1 MLNRKKRYGGDNITR
16 MFLSSSIAMIITQM
30 AGVVANLI
38 DGVITSMYLGAEAYS
53 AMSLLGPFTGVIGM
67 LAGFFATG
75 SQVVCSQMIGNG
87 KKKEANQVES
97 AW

>member
-1 MLNRKKRYGGDNITR
+1 
-16 MFLSSSIAMIITQM
+16 
-30 AGVVANLI
+30 
-38 DGVITSMYLGAEAYS
+38 MYLGAEAYS
-53 AMSLLGPFTGVIGM
+53 AVSLLGPFTGVIGM